1 MVNALVQKRVNV
13 INVLTSGTIRVRN
26 DSFALMIVLA
36 IHHMAE
42 SSKRIIICLNS
53 SYQEL
58 WFSFN
63 THKSFA
69 FY

>member
-1 MVNALVQKRVNV
+1 MVNALVPKRVNV
-13 INVLTSGTIRVRN
+13 INVLTSGTIRLRN
-26 DSFALMIVLA
+26 GSFALMIVLA

-42 SSKRIIICLNS
+42 SSKWVIIFQILT
-53 SYQEL
+53 YQEL

>member
-42 SSKRIIICLNS
+42 SSKRIIICLNP
-53 SYQEL
+53 SY
-58 WFSFN
+58 
-63 THKSFA
+63 
-69 FY
+69 

>member
-1 MVNALVQKRVNV
+1 MVNALVQKQVNV
-13 INVLTSGTIRVRN
+13 IIVLTSGTIRVRKWQFCTYDN
-26 DSFALMIVLA
+26 TGDTPHGRKQLVDYYLSEFAL
-36 IHHMAE
+36 
-42 SSKRIIICLNS
+42 
-53 SYQEL
+53 QEL